1 MTMPSR
7 APQSVSGAVTAC
19 RLAFPLA
26 VLLAALLSTGLAF
39 AQPPPDAYEPDDDA
53 GSANVIATDGSLQYH
68 TLHSAGDTDWLVFQ
82 ATAGVEYVIET
93 FEVEP
98 WWDTDTVLWLYDG
111 GLQEIARDDDSGG
124 PMWYS
129 RMVWTCTTNGTY
141 LLQVTRWPWSD
152 QLYGTGTY
160 SISIT
165 ASLPPAIIEAYD
177 AVGRVGET
185 IQLCAKLS
193 DAAGPL
199 IGETIDF
206 TVGAWS
212 GSAVTDSLG
221 LARVSYTIA
230 ALGNTDILA
239 EFGGSGTSGPSS
251 DTATLT
257 GLPALPTSIV
267 LSLDT
272 NPVVAGGTT
281 TATVVDNNGV
291 DVTAD
296 CALSVAGGGGGGW
309 VANVYTTQN
318 AGTWMVSA
326 TYGALSDAVP
336 LAVLHDEAATVAV
349 TPKSSAITMA
359 QTQLYAVTA
368 TDAQGNTWTPDPAD
382 ILWTEDGAGGFGA
395 TDNTYTPAAGDEGNT
410 VNITATVDSASDSA
424 TLMVYANGPGLVL
437 AWDRTDQRFYL
448 CADPSDPA
456 TGTAIPS
463 TNGTH
468 VVNGVT
474 CTVSG
479 ASGNRMVVVQNSLG
493 FTNSLRVR
501 WYMRSG
507 RVYSAYMYSTI
518 GAQNRTAFYA
528 TNGTTYVD
536 GQYKAGFWGIAHTL
550 DAPDPTTISYSA
562 VKQP

>member
-1 MTMPSR
+1 MRMPSR
-7 APQSVSGAVTAC
+7 APLSISGAVTAC

-26 VLLAALLSTGLAF
+26 VLVAALLSTGLAF
-39 AQPPPDAYEPDDDA
+39 AQPPPDAYEPDDDP
-53 GSANVIATDGSLQYH
+53 GSANVIAADGSLQYH
-68 TLHSAGDTDWLVFQ
+68 TLHSQLDEDWLVFQ
-82 ATAGVEYVIET
+82 GTAGVEYTIET
-93 FEVEP
+93 FAVDP
-98 WWDTDTVLWLYDG
+98 SWSTDTYLYLYDG
-111 GLQEIARDDDSGG
+111 GLVYITEDDDAGG
-124 PMWYS
+124 PPWYS
-129 RMVWTCTTNGTY
+129 RIQWMCTVTGTY
-141 LLQVTRWPWSD
+141 YLRVDEFPWGD
-152 QLYGTGTY
+152 PVYGTGTY

-165 ASLPPAIIEAYD
+165 ASLPPALVEAYD
-177 AVGRVGET
+177 ATGRVGET

-199 IGETIDF
+199 IGETIQF

-221 LARVSYTIA
+221 LARVSYTVTA
-230 ALGNTDILA
+230 MGNTDILA

-251 DTATLT
+251 DIATLT
-257 GLPALPTSIV
+257 GLPAWPTSIS

-291 DVTAD
+291 DVTDD
-296 CALSVAGGGGGGW
+296 CTLSVAAGGGGGWAGS
-309 VANVYTTQN
+309 VYTTEN

-326 TYGALSDAVP
+326 TYGDLSDTVALS
-336 LAVLHDEAATVAV
+336 VLHGEAATVAV
-349 TPKSSAITMA
+349 TPTSSAITMA
-359 QTQLYAVTA
+359 QTQLYSVAA
-368 TDAQGNTWTPDPAD
+368 SDALGNTWTPDPAD
-382 ILWTEDGAGGFGA
+382 ITWTEDGAGGFGA

-410 VNITATVDSASDSA
+410 VNITATVDSASASA
-424 TLMVYANGPGLVL
+424 TLTVYAGGPGLVL

-456 TGTAIPS
+456 TGAAIPS
-463 TNGTH
+463 ASGTY

-474 CTVSG
+474 VTVSG
-479 ASGNRMVVVQNSLG
+479 VSGNRAVVVQNTLG
-493 FTNSLRVR
+493 LANSLRVR

-507 RVYSAYMYSTI
+507 RVYNAYMYSTI

-528 TNGTTYVD
+528 TNDTTYVD